1 MAKNEAN
8 EPLESYSQ
16 PANFEQVWNLFM
28 ELNNDL
34 KVTDRQIRETWEQ
47 IKESGKQ
54 RKDNAARIDKLNE
67 EYLELKRETEK
78 ERKKTEKAIR
88 ELSNLFTS
96 QWGKLIESL
105 VEGDLVRVLTGRGIE
120 VDSVLERRKGSKQ
133 GKSYEFDLIAI
144 NSETIVIVEVKTTLR
159 PYDVKHFIDKLRD
172 AKFFMPEYKNM
183 NILGGMAFLRAD
195 AGSERQ
201 SENQGLFVIRA
212 TGNSS
217 AIINKADFEP
227 RIF

>member
-1 MAKNEAN
+1 MSKNEAN
-8 EPLESYSQ
+8 EPLESYNQ

-47 IKESGKQ
+47 IKESVKQ
-54 RKDNAARIDKLNE
+54 RKDNTARIDNLNE
-67 EYLELKRETEK
+67 EYLKLKSETEK

-88 ELSNLFTS
+88 NLSNLFTS

-120 VDSVLERRKGSKQ
+120 AERVLERMKGSKQ

-144 NSETIVIVEVKTTLR
+144 NTETIVVVEVKTTLR
-159 PYDVKHFIDKLRD
+159 PDDVKHFIDKLNE

-183 NILGGMAFLRAD
+183 NILGGMAFLKAE

-201 SENQGLFVIRA
+201 AENQGLFVIRA

-217 AIINKADFEP
+217 SIINKSDFEP

>member
-8 EPLESYSQ
+8 EPLESYNQ

-28 ELNNDL
+28 ELRNDL
-34 KVTDRQIRETWEQ
+34 KVTDRQIRDTWEQ

-88 ELSNLFTS
+88 ELLNLFTS

-105 VEGDLVRVLTGRGIE
+105 VEGDLVRVLTERGIE

-201 SENQGLFVIRA
+201 AENQGLFVIRA